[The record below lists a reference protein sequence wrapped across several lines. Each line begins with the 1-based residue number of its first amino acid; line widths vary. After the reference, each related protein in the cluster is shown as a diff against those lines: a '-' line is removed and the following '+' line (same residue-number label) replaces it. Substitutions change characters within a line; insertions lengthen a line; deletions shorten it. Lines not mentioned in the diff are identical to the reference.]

1 MWYLYA
7 IHWSVYVMPLQV
19 NHTSLG
25 VCIILINVVLLFLLF
40 SVFGNHFCLICSG
53 SQGSGQT
60 DLLGCCGTSG
70 IVCGV
75 LTLAMSVCACVC
87 TLLYGSLLIIK
98 LAYLTLVIIG
108 LHFAV
113 FALDVCILWP
123 WLYGPLIVVGLRSL
137 HILFFCIWR
146 SFVCSEMSKRLSK
159 CLLRMRKMPKIKPIS
174 NFLMTDENIGA
185 SV

>member
-1 MWYLYA
+1 MTDRQ
-7 IHWSVYVMPLQV
+7 S
-19 NHTSLG
+19 
-25 VCIILINVVLLFLLF
+25 
-40 SVFGNHFCLICSG
+40 
-53 SQGSGQT
+53 

-75 LTLAMSVCACVC
+75 LTLAMSVCGCVC

-123 WLYGPLIVVGLRSL
+123 WLYGPLIVLGLRSL
-137 HILFFCIWR
+137 HVQSEIVVCGFLYLVLICTVSPNCQNASQNACYGCEKWR
-146 SFVCSEMSKRLSK
+146 K
-159 CLLRMRKMPKIKPIS
+159 S
-174 NFLMTDENIGA
+174 NPFRIF
-185 SV
+185 

>member
-1 MWYLYA
+1 MVLYA

-146 SFVCSEMSKRLSK
+146 SFVCSELSNASQNACYGCEK
-159 CLLRMRKMPKIKPIS
+159 CRKS
-174 NFLMTDENIGA
+174 NPFRIF
-185 SV
+185 

>member
-1 MWYLYA
+1 
-7 IHWSVYVMPLQV
+7 MPYTTK
-19 NHTSLG
+19 N
-25 VCIILINVVLLFLLF
+25 I
-40 SVFGNHFCLICSG
+40 FCLICSG
-53 SQGSGQT
+53 SQGLRTDSQS

-98 LAYLTLVIIG
+98 LAYLTLVIIC

-123 WLYGPLIVVGLRSL
+123 WLYGPLILGLRSL
-137 HILFFCIWR
+137 HVQSEI
-146 SFVCSEMSKRLSK
+146 FVCIFLYLALICTVSLNCQNASQNACYGCEK
-159 CLLRMRKMPKIKPIS
+159 CQKS
-174 NFLMTDENIGA
+174 NPFRICNDG
-185 SV
+185 

>member
-1 MWYLYA
+1 MVF
-7 IHWSVYVMPLQV
+7 IC
-19 NHTSLG
+19 HT
-25 VCIILINVVLLFLLF
+25 LIRLCNAT
-40 SVFGNHFCLICSG
+40 SSQSHQSG
-53 SQGSGQT
+53 SLYYFNKCSTIIFAFFCIWKSFLFNLFWEPRIRTDRQS

-123 WLYGPLIVVGLRSL
+123 WLYGPLIVLGLRSL
-137 HILFFCIWR
+137 HVQSEI
-146 SFVCSEMSKRLSK
+146 FVCV
-159 CLLRMRKMPKIKPIS
+159 
-174 NFLMTDENIGA
+174 FLYLALICTL
-185 SV
+185 